1 MRIDRMMAWIGPVV
15 AVAGLATYFTLAV
28 RVPALRDSAWLNL
41 VLVAVGVGLSIASL
55 VRGRT
60 VWRWIGLTL
69 SAGCAF
75 LLATYVFSLSSTLPS
90 ASLAVPVGVDAPPLS
105 LPDTSGR
112 LVSLEGLT
120 DQRTLVVFYRGFW

>member
-1 MRIDRMMAWIGPVV
+1 MMAWIGPVV

-28 RVPALRDSAWLNL
+28 QVPALRDSAWLNL

-90 ASLAVPVGVDAPPLS
+90 AGLAVPVGADAPPLS

-112 LVSLEGLT
+112 LVSLADLA